1 MAEMQSNRPSSALAD
16 GAERLARLARTVREQ
31 QIADAQGITAL
42 PVTNVYS
49 LSPDEVWSKKYMSQ
63 GIGPMLDCVRP
74 GGACPMP
81 FTVDVPAV
89 VAAASAPAMAAD
101 KAAGPGYPQI
111 GQAIGKPYRKRS
123 WVGRALR
130 GTP

>member
-1 MAEMQSNRPSSALAD
+1 MAEMESNRPRSALAD

-31 QIADAQGITAL
+31 QISEVQGITAL
-42 PVTNVYS
+42 PVTNAYS

-63 GIGPMLDCVRP
+63 AIGPTLDCARP
-74 GGACPMP
+74 GGVCPMP
-81 FTVDVPAV
+81 VAVDAPAV
-89 VAAASAPAMAAD
+89 VSAASAPKTAEKASAAD
-101 KAAGPGYPQI
+101 YPQI